1 MTPPLHD
8 LIPVLQVAIGPVIL
22 ISGVGL
28 LLLTMTNRF
37 GRTIDRSRILADK
50 IRNGS
55 DAERARFGAQLAILN
70 RRAVLIRRAIIL
82 AAVSVLCA
90 AILIILLFVMVL
102 LRLEFGLLVIITF
115 SFCLISLI
123 GSMISFIQD
132 IDQSLAAL
140 RLELSDLA

>member
-1 MTPPLHD
+1 MVRVHD

-37 GRTIDRSRILADK
+37 GRTIDRSRVLADK
-50 IRNGS
+50 LRNGAAV
-55 DAERARFGAQLAILN
+55 DRPRVGAQLAILN

-102 LRLEFGLLVIITF
+102 LRLEFGLLVIVTF
-115 SFCLISLI
+115 SFCLLSLT
-123 GSMISFIQD
+123 GSMVSFIQD
-132 IDQSLAAL
+132 IDQSLGAL
-140 RLELSDLA
+140 RLELSDLP